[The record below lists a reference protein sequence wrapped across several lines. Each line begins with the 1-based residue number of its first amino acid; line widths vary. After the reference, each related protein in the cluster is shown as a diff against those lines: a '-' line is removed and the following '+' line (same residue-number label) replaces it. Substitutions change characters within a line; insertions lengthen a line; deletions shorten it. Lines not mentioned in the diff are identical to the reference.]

1 MKLFVI
7 LLVGLIA
14 MNSANGH
21 TIQKKLENELAKYNA
36 EVGVAFIA
44 GGDTIVVN
52 NGRYPMNSVMK
63 LYQAVAVASQ
73 CDLDSMMFIK
83 ATELNL
89 DTYSPMLKEYADKD
103 FKISISNLL
112 SYSLSE
118 SDNNACDILF
128 NHTLNLNEVEKFV
141 HELGIDSVSIRH
153 DENSMHNNPSL
164 SNENW
169 NNPLAA
175 AMLINRLFTGGIIVD
190 RHVMGKLMFFM
201 ADNNQTGKNRLQK
214 LLKDAKIAHKTG
226 TGFNDA
232 DGHPQGINDVGFVML
247 PDGRHYSIAIFV
259 KHTVYDLATTENIIA
274 RISAMVYDFVV
285 KN

>member
-1 MKLFVI
+1 
-7 LLVGLIA
+7 
-14 MNSANGH
+14 MNSANGQ
-21 TIQKKLENELAKYNA
+21 TIQTRLEKELAKYNA

-73 CDLDSMMFIK
+73 CNIDSMIFIK
-83 ATELNL
+83 ATELNQ
-89 DTYSPMLKEYADKD
+89 DTYSPILKEYADKD
-103 FKISISNLL
+103 FKISISDLL

-141 HELGIDSVSIRH
+141 HGLGIDSVSIRH

-164 SNENW
+164 SCENW

-190 RHVMGKLMFFM
+190 KDVMDNLMFFM
-201 ADNNQTGKNRLQK
+201 ADNNRTGGNRLRK
-214 LLKDAKIAHKTG
+214 LLTDVKVAHKTG

-232 DGHPQGINDVGFVML
+232 DGHPQGINDVGFMML

-259 KHTVYDLATTENIIA
+259 KHTVYDLATTETIIA